1 MIPTSEAVASGFAS
15 GSTIPV
21 AITINNPSSPAVV
34 QALVP
39 YIGLFLVKRKKIW
52 VGNQIRIREQMVHKA
67 EMFRMFPLSESEK
80 YVALRLTA
88 GEPGCESSFK
98 VEGILEVEV

>member
-1 MIPTSEAVASGFAS
+1 
-15 GSTIPV
+15 
-21 AITINNPSSPAVV
+21 
-34 QALVP
+34 
-39 YIGLFLVKRKKIW
+39 
-52 VGNQIRIREQMVHKA
+52 MVHKA

-88 GEPGCESSFK
+88 GEPGCESSFR